1 MKQLRENELLKD
13 DYTRLG
19 GGILGEQ
26 EYGED
31 VSDESMERL
40 LHYNYFNEE
49 KIRASLNLK
58 PQVEKEGQKNREQ
71 KAVELVRVSAGYSNH
86 GEEQIGQAEGR
97 GKTEGKGKAA
107 VRTFP
112 IKLLYTRDKI
122 LRAECSC
129 DQCMRTYARYMGNCR
144 CGYVAAMAQMLEEYL
159 KDHPVGDATDMS
171 GRLLLSSFQEKR
183 QNQAETAAARGEI
196 LTLAPRLTQK
206 GGELSISFRVGAG
219 RMFVVKDL
227 EAFCG
232 YVKESATAVYGTNT
246 ELNHSIENFREESKK
261 WIRYISRIVREE
273 EQFSQRLE
281 ESRYYYRQPAAI
293 GGSLKLFG
301 WRLDQFFE
309 LLGED
314 PVEFENKDLAQKGKR
329 FLRTETQNPKV
340 TMEISEQKM
349 RGEREFH
356 GIWVR
361 GTLPELHFGMDTAYY
376 IEEDCLC
383 KVEPEF
389 LKKIEALANLS
400 QQNHF
405 SFRVGRNSL
414 AEFYYRVLPQLE
426 GAVEITETDPKRFRA
441 YLPPQA
447 RFVFYLDAE
456 EDDLMCRIRVRY
468 GDREFSAL
476 DLARA
481 GQEKSA
487 SIEPFR
493 DREREREIVAQVKNW
508 FPVFVSEKDELR
520 CGQNEERI
528 FRVLEQGVNALL
540 ELGEVQCTS
549 RFRNHQVIRRVR
561 VSVGV
566 SVSGGLLD
574 LEIGSEDV
582 SREELLNMLKSY
594 RQKRRYFRLRNGS
607 FVNLDNQSLGMAA
620 ELAEAMRLSPKEFI
634 KGKMHLPAY
643 RALYLDRLLEE
654 NEEVYSSRDKNFRDL
669 VKGFK
674 TIKDSDFKE
683 PESLSGVM
691 RVYQKNGYQWM
702 RTLESW
708 NFGGI
713 LADDMGLGKT
723 LQMISVLLAAK
734 EEGQEGTSLIVSPA
748 SLVFNWGEEFKRFA
762 PGLRVSLVTGSQE
775 ERKRKIEAYK
785 DADVLVT
792 SYDLLKRDI
801 AFYEDCRFSYQV
813 LDEAQYIKNHT
824 TAAAKAVKAVKSC
837 HRFALTGTPIENRLS
852 ELWSIFDYLMP
863 GFLYSYEVFR
873 KDFETPIVKN
883 GDETAMERLKK
894 MTGPFILRRLKAD
907 VLKDLPDKLEE
918 VRFVQ
923 LEDSQRKLYDA
934 QVLHMKEMIARQ
946 NEEDFNKSRLQI
958 LSELMRLRQLC
969 CDPHLCLENYQGD
982 SAKAEACLELIQS
995 AIDGGHRTLLFS
1007 QFTSMLEI
1015 LQERCEKAGIPY
1027 FVITGATPKE
1037 KRLQLVKEFNEGEV
1051 PVFFIS
1057 LKAGGVGL
1065 NLIGADMVIH
1075 YDPWWNLA
1083 AQNQA
1088 TDRTHRIGQTKTVTV
1103 YRLIAKNTIEEKI
1116 QKLQEMKQ
1124 NLADQIVSKEAVP
1137 LGSMSKEELLAL
1149 LDGTM

>member
-40 LHYNYFNEE
+40 LHYNYFNGE

-481 GQEKSA
+481 GQERSA

-493 DREREREIVAQVKNW
+493 DGEREREILSGCAHVAGRTRFDREGTLAINPDLTWHRLNETMRACFYEGRWDRKSCRSFEIFVSQGDYPLKGFHYLLLAMEEILRE
-508 FPVFVSEKDELR
+508 FPQAHIRVAGIRITGYDTLKEKLKISGYGNYLRKLMKEKGLTEKVTVLGNLTDTQMKEAYLNSHVFVCPSSLENSPNSLGEAMLLGVPCVASLTGGIPDMAEDGRSALFFKKGNVHELAG
-520 CGQNEERI
+520 CICRI
-528 FRVLEQGVNALL
+528 FRND
-540 ELGEVQCTS
+540 
-549 RFRNHQVIRRVR
+549 
-561 VSVGV
+561 
-566 SVSGGLLD
+566 GL
-574 LEIGSEDV
+574 
-582 SREELLNMLKSY
+582 
-594 RQKRRYFRLRNGS
+594 
-607 FVNLDNQSLGMAA
+607 A
-620 ELAEAMRLSPKEFI
+620 
-634 KGKMHLPAY
+634 
-643 RALYLDRLLEE
+643 
-654 NEEVYSSRDKNFRDL
+654 
-669 VKGFK
+669 
-674 TIKDSDFKE
+674 
-683 PESLSGVM
+683 ESLSGQA
-691 RVYQKNGYQWM
+691 RIRG
-702 RTLESW
+702 
-708 NFGGI
+708 
-713 LADDMGLGKT
+713 
-723 LQMISVLLAAK
+723 
-734 EEGQEGTSLIVSPA
+734 
-748 SLVFNWGEEFKRFA
+748 
-762 PGLRVSLVTGSQE
+762 
-775 ERKRKIEAYK
+775 
-785 DADVLVT
+785 
-792 SYDLLKRDI
+792 
-801 AFYEDCRFSYQV
+801 
-813 LDEAQYIKNHT
+813 
-824 TAAAKAVKAVKSC
+824 
-837 HRFALTGTPIENRLS
+837 
-852 ELWSIFDYLMP
+852 
-863 GFLYSYEVFR
+863 
-873 KDFETPIVKN
+873 
-883 GDETAMERLKK
+883 
-894 MTGPFILRRLKAD
+894 
-907 VLKDLPDKLEE
+907 
-918 VRFVQ
+918 
-923 LEDSQRKLYDA
+923 
-934 QVLHMKEMIARQ
+934 RQ
-946 NEEDFNKSRLQI
+946 NHDG
-958 LSELMRLRQLC
+958 
-969 CDPHLCLENYQGD
+969 DANY
-982 SAKAEACLELIQS
+982 A
-995 AIDGGHRTLLFS
+995 R
-1007 QFTSMLEI
+1007 MLEI
-1015 LQERCEKAGIPY
+1015 
-1027 FVITGATPKE
+1027 
-1037 KRLQLVKEFNEGEV
+1037 
-1051 PVFFIS
+1051 
-1057 LKAGGVGL
+1057 
-1065 NLIGADMVIH
+1065 
-1075 YDPWWNLA
+1075 
-1083 AQNQA
+1083 
-1088 TDRTHRIGQTKTVTV
+1088 
-1103 YRLIAKNTIEEKI
+1103 YREI
-1116 QKLQEMKQ
+1116 
-1124 NLADQIVSKEAVP
+1124 
-1137 LGSMSKEELLAL
+1137 LG
-1149 LDGTM
+1149 

>member
-40 LHYNYFNEE
+40 LHYNYFNGE

-58 PQVEKEGQKNREQ
+58 PQAEKEGQKKLEQ

-508 FPVFVSEKDELR
+508 FPVFVS
-520 CGQNEERI
+520 
-528 FRVLEQGVNALL
+528 
-540 ELGEVQCTS
+540 
-549 RFRNHQVIRRVR
+549 
-561 VSVGV
+561 
-566 SVSGGLLD
+566 
-574 LEIGSEDV
+574 
-582 SREELLNMLKSY
+582 
-594 RQKRRYFRLRNGS
+594 
-607 FVNLDNQSLGMAA
+607 
-620 ELAEAMRLSPKEFI
+620 
-634 KGKMHLPAY
+634 
-643 RALYLDRLLEE
+643 
-654 NEEVYSSRDKNFRDL
+654 
-669 VKGFK
+669 
-674 TIKDSDFKE
+674 
-683 PESLSGVM
+683 
-691 RVYQKNGYQWM
+691 
-702 RTLESW
+702 
-708 NFGGI
+708 
-713 LADDMGLGKT
+713 
-723 LQMISVLLAAK
+723 
-734 EEGQEGTSLIVSPA
+734 
-748 SLVFNWGEEFKRFA
+748 
-762 PGLRVSLVTGSQE
+762 
-775 ERKRKIEAYK
+775 
-785 DADVLVT
+785 
-792 SYDLLKRDI
+792 
-801 AFYEDCRFSYQV
+801 
-813 LDEAQYIKNHT
+813 
-824 TAAAKAVKAVKSC
+824 
-837 HRFALTGTPIENRLS
+837 
-852 ELWSIFDYLMP
+852 
-863 GFLYSYEVFR
+863 
-873 KDFETPIVKN
+873 
-883 GDETAMERLKK
+883 
-894 MTGPFILRRLKAD
+894 
-907 VLKDLPDKLEE
+907 
-918 VRFVQ
+918 
-923 LEDSQRKLYDA
+923 
-934 QVLHMKEMIARQ
+934 
-946 NEEDFNKSRLQI
+946 
-958 LSELMRLRQLC
+958 
-969 CDPHLCLENYQGD
+969 
-982 SAKAEACLELIQS
+982 
-995 AIDGGHRTLLFS
+995 
-1007 QFTSMLEI
+1007 
-1015 LQERCEKAGIPY
+1015 
-1027 FVITGATPKE
+1027 
-1037 KRLQLVKEFNEGEV
+1037 
-1051 PVFFIS
+1051 
-1057 LKAGGVGL
+1057 
-1065 NLIGADMVIH
+1065 
-1075 YDPWWNLA
+1075 
-1083 AQNQA
+1083 
-1088 TDRTHRIGQTKTVTV
+1088 
-1103 YRLIAKNTIEEKI
+1103 
-1116 QKLQEMKQ
+1116 
-1124 NLADQIVSKEAVP
+1124 
-1137 LGSMSKEELLAL
+1137 
-1149 LDGTM
+1149 